1 MSMKKVLLGL
11 CNSFLALAVVV
22 GQIDVSMISRED
34 FHQPP
39 VPEQLR
45 K

>member
-11 CNSFLALAVVV
+11 CNSFLTVAVLV
-22 GQIDVSMISRED
+22 GQFDISLMSRLD
-34 FHQPP
+34 YYQPP